1 MGNKNFQ
8 NIQLVLNKVLKNY
21 GLENQV
27 KNEQLINNW
36 EKIVG
41 KKLSEKCIPI
51 KIENNILILK
61 SKNSIWRNELK
72 LRQKDLLNIIYEST
86 GNKLITNIKFL

>member
-8 NIQLVLNKVLKNY
+8 NIQQVLEKVLKNY
-21 GLENQV
+21 GLENKV

-51 KIENNILILK
+51 KIENNTLILK
-61 SKNSIWRNELK
+61 SKNSIWRNELI
-72 LRQKDLLNIIYEST
+72 LRQKDLLNII
-86 GNKLITNIKFL
+86 KLNNNDEVI